1 MNVVLL
7 GSNTKEEIENNL
19 RIVAS
24 AGALSRSEGTVMD
37 VYESKNDYQK
47 NLRLAK
53 EVVGYGHR
61 SISEHDYLV
70 FALED
75 VTPVIEQTII
85 EYRLTSFTIKSRRN
99 VDFRNVGF
107 YVPDF
112 KTVKGDRL
120 DSRELKL
127 DYNNYMKSLFTK
139 YGELVDEGLPIEDC
153 RYILPYSYHSNIIM
167 GCDAN
172 ELFRITSDLLY
183 GKMAKI
189 DEAKEL
195 GAKLANMMGEACP
208 YLVSSLKK
216 EENKDY
222 YNDQFTYL
230 DKLVKQEDNLL
241 TKPKLTDY
249 LERADDKVLCSILM
263 NRYQLSS
270 EKASKVL
277 DELVKEDKDIK
288 KKMFTSLLH
297 SKNQRELEQV
307 AYSFELPISLAVL
320 THISRHRMQS
330 LLVPDFVPLWNMENY
345 VIPNSI
351 KDNHEEEYRDIFKK
365 NNLKVEEYKDKG
377 IRDED
382 LVYFYL
388 SGNACNI
395 TTTMNARN
403 FEWITRMRCCNK
415 AQWG

>member
-53 EVVGYGHR
+53 AVVGYGHR

-216 EENKDY
+216 EEKKDY
-222 YNDQFTYL
+222 YNEVRIIKIAISVFM
-230 DKLVKQEDNLL
+230 KENERRAGRIIEEDSSLYNQVMQA
-241 TKPKLTDY
+241 
-249 LERADDKVLCSILM
+249 LETNESI
-263 NRYQLSS
+263 RYEDGKWAFVQYDVMEYITRL
-270 EKASKVL
+270 EKAQKLYKKSQEQSKL
-277 DELVKEDKDIK
+277 
-288 KKMFTSLLH
+288 
-297 SKNQRELEQV
+297 
-307 AYSFELPISLAVL
+307 
-320 THISRHRMQS
+320 
-330 LLVPDFVPLWNMENY
+330 
-345 VIPNSI
+345 
-351 KDNHEEEYRDIFKK
+351 
-365 NNLKVEEYKDKG
+365 
-377 IRDED
+377 
-382 LVYFYL
+382 
-388 SGNACNI
+388 
-395 TTTMNARN
+395 
-403 FEWITRMRCCNK
+403 
-415 AQWG
+415 